1 MDEGPM
7 ACDVYRGQLIEYL
20 DGELAVEMRPEL
32 EAHLDQCS
40 GCRAELRDLR
50 ETLTL
55 IARIPAPEPS
65 EAFWQQYLR
74 EIRQK
79 AERVPW
85 WTSALRHW
93 FATLVLRPIP
103 AVAVAAVLV
112 LAAVVTWRTL
122 PERPPTPE
130 LASLDLTQQLL
141 VSEDLEVLQ
150 EMELLEE
157 WELFEE
163 WELLRSRVIEGS
175 RSAA

>member
-1 MDEGPM
+1 M
-7 ACDVYRGQLIEYL
+7 ACDVYRDKLVEYL
-20 DGELAVEMRPEL
+20 DGELIVAMRADL
-32 EAHLDQCS
+32 EAHLDKCA

-50 ETLTL
+50 ETFSL
-55 IARIPAPEPS
+55 IAQIPAPEPS
-65 EAFWQQYLR
+65 EAFWHQYLR

-93 FATLVLRPIP
+93 FAPLVLRPIP

-112 LAAVVTWRTL
+112 LAAVVTWHTL

-157 WELFEE
+157 WDLLEE
-163 WELLRSRVIEGS
+163 WELLRSRVVEGS
-175 RSAA
+175 RRAA